1 MNLASST
8 VGLLASIHH
17 LILLNEFVDSK
28 YVIIWYRFSDLDRID
43 YVKIKDVRGAMQKIW
58 H

>member
-28 YVIIWYRFSDLDRID
+28 YRRMLLFGIGLVIWI
-43 YVKIKDVRGAMQKIW
+43 A
-58 H
+58 